1 MDRQMILCFDISC
14 PVFDILYCFALF
26 YRNILFFSIL
36 FANKRRLKKKRHKLV
51 YTACLRIFEPNIEGK
66 KIRYFD
72 IKGKL
77 KL

>member
-1 MDRQMILCFDISC
+1 MDRQMMLCFDISC
-14 PVFDILYCFALF
+14 PVFDILYCVTLF

-36 FANKRRLKKKRHKLV
+36 FANKRRLKKKTHKLV
-51 YTACLRIFEPNIEGK
+51 YTAYLRILKPNIEGK

-72 IKGKL
+72 IKSKL